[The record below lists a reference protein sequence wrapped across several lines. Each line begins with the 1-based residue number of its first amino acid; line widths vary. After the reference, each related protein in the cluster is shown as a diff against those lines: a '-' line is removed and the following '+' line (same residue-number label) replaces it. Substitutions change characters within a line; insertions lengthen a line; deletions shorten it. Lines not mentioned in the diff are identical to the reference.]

1 MSEVRIEPY
10 SEDCVEPH
18 AEFARKMWPGK
29 GRRKN
34 ERYLRWKFRGRPA
47 GTLDGLLVAR
57 AWDGRVVGQLG
68 LIPGRL
74 KHDGEV
80 QDCQWACELMV
91 DPDFRR
97 KGIASMLFR
106 AAFSRGVITAG
117 SNPSASAEPTMLR
130 LGFRILEGPYI
141 MQCPLDPSEIVRWKM
156 PEYPLL
162 AKVVGRA
169 ALPFAILHRWRLW
182 AGKKA
187 DSRVCEWEEI
197 AGRVRGSEAGCTAP
211 HVHHDLEWLSWRCMG
226 LEGFNGRLQGI
237 QAGARSWAI
246 VGRMGQLF
254 RVYDWWAEDYE
265 TCRGIFM
272 SVHQLARE
280 SNARV
285 ITAYA
290 QDRNE
295 KLWLN
300 RLGFL
305 AMRRPVKVLVH
316 PPDALADATRFRYA
330 LYDSDGDL

>member
-1 MSEVRIEPY
+1 MDGLSEVRIEPY

-162 AKVVGRA
+162 AKVVGRRLPGTALKVATPDRLITYPTLRAVATTGSLPPLASAWMA
-169 ALPFAILHRWRLW
+169 ATSC
-182 AGKKA
+182 GM
-187 DSRVCEWEEI
+187 SR
-197 AGRVRGSEAGCTAP
+197 
-211 HVHHDLEWLSWRCMG
+211 
-226 LEGFNGRLQGI
+226 
-237 QAGARSWAI
+237 
-246 VGRMGQLF
+246 
-254 RVYDWWAEDYE
+254 
-265 TCRGIFM
+265 
-272 SVHQLARE
+272 
-280 SNARV
+280 
-285 ITAYA
+285 
-290 QDRNE
+290 
-295 KLWLN
+295 
-300 RLGFL
+300 
-305 AMRRPVKVLVH
+305 
-316 PPDALADATRFRYA
+316 
-330 LYDSDGDL
+330 